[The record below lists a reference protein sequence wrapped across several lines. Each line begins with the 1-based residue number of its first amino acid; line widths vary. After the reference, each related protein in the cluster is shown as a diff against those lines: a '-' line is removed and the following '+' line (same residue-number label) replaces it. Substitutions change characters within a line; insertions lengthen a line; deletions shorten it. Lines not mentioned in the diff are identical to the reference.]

1 MRVTNPFQ
9 RKPLTK
15 GRIMWAIEQTRSLTK
30 ASELCDVCYP
40 TFRKY
45 AKLYKDE
52 DGISI
57 FEKFKNQQGKGIPKK
72 KTKERNRFGELVRK
86 ATF

>member
-1 MRVTNPFQ
+1 MRVKPFQ

-57 FEKFKNQQGKGIPKK
+57 FEKFKNQSGKGIPKK
-72 KTKERNRFGELVRK
+72 KLMERNRFGVLVSK
-86 ATF
+86 GNF

>member
-1 MRVTNPFQ
+1 MRVKPFQ

-15 GRIMWAIEQTRSLTK
+15 GRIMWAIKQTRSLTK

-72 KTKERNRFGELVRK
+72 KTKERNRFGELVRR
-86 ATF
+86 ANF

>member
-1 MRVTNPFQ
+1 M
-9 RKPLTK
+9 
-15 GRIMWAIEQTRSLTK
+15 
-30 ASELCDVCYP
+30 
-40 TFRKY
+40 
-45 AKLYKDE
+45 YKDE